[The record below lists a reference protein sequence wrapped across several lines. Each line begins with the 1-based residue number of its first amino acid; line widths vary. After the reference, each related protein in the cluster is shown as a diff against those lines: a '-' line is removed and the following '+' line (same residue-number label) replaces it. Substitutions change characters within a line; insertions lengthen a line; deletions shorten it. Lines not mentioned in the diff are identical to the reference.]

1 MVIGAVA
8 LNHHVPLERSTAD
21 VDFVIVA
28 EEAETAALLRS
39 LHWDPDAHQQ
49 HRWRDRHRNAVDVVP
64 ATSEVIA
71 AGTVTLERDERVLS
85 TVGLDLAL
93 EHATPVAIPG
103 SDGIVEV
110 ASLAAI
116 VVLKMVA
123 WLDRPHERERDVR
136 DLGRVFEAAL
146 DDWDERRWQAP
157 LADLEHEV
165 QAAFFVGQQVRGII
179 RAAHRVEVER
189 FVQRVATDAW
199 LDILGAGGL
208 VCTDPEL
215 VAQRRLA
222 AFRRGL
228 G

>member
-1 MVIGAVA
+1 
-8 LNHHVPLERSTAD
+8 
-21 VDFVIVA
+21 
-28 EEAETAALLRS
+28 
-39 LHWDPDAHQQ
+39 
-49 HRWRDRHRNAVDVVP
+49 
-64 ATSEVIA
+64 
-71 AGTVTLERDERVLS
+71 
-85 TVGLDLAL
+85 
-93 EHATPVAIPG
+93 
-103 SDGIVEV
+103 
-110 ASLAAI
+110 
-116 VVLKMVA
+116 MVA

-146 DDWDERRWQAP
+146 DDWDDRRWQAP

-165 QAAFFVGQQVRGII
+165 QAAFFVGQQVREII

>member
-28 EEAETAALLRS
+28 EAEDIAVLLRS
-39 LHWDPDAHQQ
+39 LHWEPDLQQ
-49 HRWRDRHRNAVDVVP
+49 EHRWRDRQRNAVDVLP
-64 ATSEVIA
+64 ANAEVIA
-71 AGTVTLERDERVLS
+71 AGKVTLEREERVLS
-85 TVGLDLAL
+85 TIGFDLAL
-93 EHATPVAIPG
+93 EHASPVAIPG
-103 SDGIVEV
+103 TDRVVDV

-123 WLDRPHERERDVR
+123 WLDRPHERQRDLK
-136 DLGRVFEAAL
+136 DLGRVFETAL
-146 DDWDERRWQAP
+146 DDWDDRRWQVP

-165 QAAFFVGQQVRGII
+165 QAAFFVGQQVRGIVG
-179 RAAHRVEVER
+179 ASHRVEVET
-189 FVQRVATDAW
+189 FLQRVATDTW

-222 AFRRGL
+222 AFRDGL